1 MTCCRLLYPLS
12 YMRLLDWN
20 WIENSKNG
28 IVVVK
33 YVPSENNPLRW
44 SSFGW
49 LFIIYPVSIDSSS
62 VSIDSSSVSI
72 DFGVFFIELG
82 FIELGWFIAIF
93 TFVLGELICFTN
105 ATLKRLLDGE

>member
-1 MTCCRLLYPLS
+1 MWEVELTYETNQSL
-12 YMRLLDWN
+12 
-20 WIENSKNG
+20 
-28 IVVVK
+28 
-33 YVPSENNPLRW
+33 W

-49 LFIIYPVSIDSSS
+49 LFIIYPVSIDSSSVSIDSSS

-93 TFVLGELICFTN
+93 TFVLGAVICFAN